1 MTMQKTRKFSM
12 LEPLS
17 LLFALILIA
26 AVCTYVLPAGQFDRV
41 ENAETG
47 RMVVVPNTFH
57 EIEPSPV
64 TPFGVFTSFPK
75 GMEEAGYIMFFLLI
89 IGGAF
94 NVLEATGAVN
104 VAMGSAI
111 KRMAGRESLM
121 IPVLMFIFSLGGCF
135 IGMAEEMLA
144 FLPMVLAVCLTMGF
158 DSITAVA
165 ICLLGAGAGFA
176 GTMTNPF
183 TIGVAQGIA
192 GLPLFS
198 GIEYRAIIYVV
209 LVTVGILYVWRYA
222 SKIKKDPTKSPM
234 YEADKNLDF
243 RIDMDN
249 IPDMTIRHKLVLA
262 AFALA
267 IIAVVFGVIKLG
279 FYIEELG
286 AIFIILTVV
295 AGILGGLYPD
305 EIAQEFTKGASNFVG
320 AALIVGFAR
329 VIVVIL
335 DAGNVMDTIING
347 LSYLV
352 KILPPSL
359 AAAGMFIVQTIIS
372 FVVSS
377 GSGQAALTMP
387 IMAPLADVVGVTR
400 QTAVLCF
407 QFADAF
413 SNNMTVTS
421 TEIMAAIAMAK
432 IPWTTWAKWF
442 LPLFSLW
449 SAIALVFIMI
459 SVAIGYGP
467 F

>member
-1 MTMQKTRKFSM
+1 MQKTRKFSM

-26 AVCTYVLPAGQFDRV
+26 AVCTYVLPAGEFNRV

-47 RMVVVPNTFH
+47 RMVVVPDSFH
-57 EIEPSPV
+57 QIEQAPV
-64 TPFGVFTSFPK
+64 HPFDIFKSFPK

-94 NVLEATGAVN
+94 SVLEATGAIT
-104 VAMGSAI
+104 VAMGSVI
-111 KRMAGRESLM
+111 KRMAGRETLM

-135 IGMAEEMLA
+135 IGMAEEMLV
-144 FLPMVLAVCLTMGF
+144 FLPMVLAICLTMGF

-176 GTMTNPF
+176 GTLTNPF

-209 LVTVGILYVWRYA
+209 IVIVGIAYVWLYA

-234 YEADKNLDF
+234 YEADKNLDV
-243 RIDMDN
+243 RIDINN
-249 IPDMTIRHKLVLA
+249 IPDMTGRHKLVLL
-262 AFALA
+262 AFVGA
-267 IIAVVFGVIKLG
+267 IVAVVFGVVEFG

-286 AIFIILTVV
+286 AIFIILAVV
-295 AGILGGLYPD
+295 AGVLGGLYPD
-305 EIAQEFTKGASNFVG
+305 EIAREFTKGAANFVG
-320 AALIVGFAR
+320 PALIVGFAR

-335 DAGNVMDTIING
+335 DAGHVMDTIING
-347 LSYLV
+347 LSYIV
-352 KILPPSL
+352 KVLPPSF
-359 AAAGMFIVQTIIS
+359 AAAGMFVVQTIIS
-372 FVVSS
+372 FIVSS

-421 TEIMAAIAMAK
+421 TEIMAAIAMAR
-432 IPWTTWAKWF
+432 IPWTTWARWF

-449 SAIALVFIMI
+449 SVIALVFIMV